1 MREVSFET
9 IAETV
14 ARLCVRANTI
24 LSPDIGIMLEACWE
38 TETSEAGAGALED
51 IVNNFKYAA
60 SAGLPICQD
69 TGMAVV
75 FADIGQEV
83 HITGGLFADAVN
95 EGVRRGYVDGLLRL
109 SVVRD
114 PLRRENTGDNT
125 PAILHINLVEGD
137 RIHLTVAPK
146 GFGSENMSAMKL
158 FLPSAKKED
167 IIDFITETAAK
178 AGSNAC
184 PPMILGVGLGGTIE
198 HAALIAKK
206 ALLRPVDERH
216 PEAFYADMEKKALE
230 KINAL
235 GIGPQGFGGRH
246 TALAVN
252 IEYAPTHIAGLP
264 CVVNVGCHVTR
275 HASAVI

>member
-24 LSPDIGIMLEACWE
+24 LSPDIGIMLESCWE
-38 TETSEAGAGALED
+38 TETSEAGAGALQD
-51 IVNNFKYAA
+51 IVENFKYAA
-60 SAGLPICQD
+60 KAGVPICQD

-75 FADIGQEV
+75 FAEIGQEV
-83 HITGGLFADAVN
+83 YIRGGLFSEAVN

-109 SVVRD
+109 SVVKD

-125 PAILHINLVEGD
+125 PAVLHLSLVEGD
-137 RIHLTVAPK
+137 RIRLTVAPK
-146 GFGSENMSAMKL
+146 GFGSENMSAMRM
-158 FLPSAKKED
+158 FLPSSTKEE

-178 AGSNAC
+178 AGSNPC

-198 HAALIAKK
+198 QAALIAKR
-206 ALLRPVDERH
+206 AILRPVDERH
-216 PEAFYADMEKKALE
+216 PDPFYAEMEKKALE
-230 KINAL
+230 KINSL
-235 GIGPQGFGGRH
+235 GIGPQGYGGKC

-252 IEYAPTHIAGLP
+252 IEFAPTHIAGLP
-264 CVVNVGCHVTR
+264 CVVNMGCHVTR

>member
-14 ARLCVRANTI
+14 ARLCIRANTI
-24 LSPDIGIMLEACWE
+24 LSPDIGIMLESCWE
-38 TETSEAGAGALED
+38 TETSEAGAGALQD
-51 IVNNFKYAA
+51 IVENFKYAA
-60 SAGLPICQD
+60 KAGLPICQD

-83 HITGGLFADAVN
+83 HITGGLFSDAVN
-95 EGVRRGYVDGLLRL
+95 EGVRRGYVGGLLRL

-125 PAILHINLVEGD
+125 PAVLHINLVEGD
-137 RIHLTVAPK
+137 RIRLTVAPK
-146 GFGSENMSAMKL
+146 GFGSENMSAMKM
-158 FLPSAKKED
+158 FLPSSAKEE
-167 IIDFITETAAK
+167 IIDFITETVAK
-178 AGSNAC
+178 AGSNPC

-198 HAALIAKK
+198 QAALIAKK

-216 PEAFYADMEKKALE
+216 PDPFYADMERKALE
-230 KINAL
+230 KINGL
-235 GIGPQGFGGRH
+235 GIGPQGYGGRH

-252 IEYAPTHIAGLP
+252 IEYYPTHITALP